1 MTHDIR
7 GGQHRDHDG
16 SITPC
21 GLAACEHVCKEV
33 FTVDRIMYMMKYR
46 CTHHTAFLFNLIDC
60 TPAGFTRRT
69 RF

>member
-33 FTVDRIMYMMKYR
+33 YTVE
-46 CTHHTAFLFNLIDC
+46 
-60 TPAGFTRRT
+60 
-69 RF
+69 